1 MDINCII
8 TLQLKMY
15 ITKTCKSYS
24 EVFARGKKVIDFWS
38 TYKATYVLPIEKKVY
53 VNGLFDRRHR
63 LINLHY
69 QYIPIPNMAKLQEKY
84 MLW

>member
-38 TYKATYVLPIEKKVY
+38 TYKATYVLPIEKKFMLMVY
-53 VNGLFDRRHR
+53 LIDGKVN
-63 LINLHY
+63 
-69 QYIPIPNMAKLQEKY
+69 
-84 MLW
+84 